1 MAATI
6 QVILQ
11 QDLQNVGKSGELV
24 KVRPGYARNY
34 LIPRRLAVPATVR
47 NVARIEHEQRVT
59 AARAAKLRT
68 EAGAIAEKLASVT
81 VTIARK
87 VGEEGRI
94 FGSVTAKDIA
104 EALAAKDVTVDKKK
118 IAVKEP
124 IRATGTFEVGAK
136 LAGDVEAM
144 IKVEVVPLES

>member
-1 MAATI
+1 MASTI

-11 QDLQNVGKSGELV
+11 QDLKNVGKSGELV
-24 KVRPGYARNY
+24 KVKPGYARNY

-47 NVARIEHEQRVT
+47 NIAQVEHQQRVT
-59 AARAAKLRT
+59 AARAAKLRA
-68 EAGAIAEKLASVT
+68 EAGTIAEKLGAVT

-104 EALAAKDVTVDKKK
+104 EALLAKDIVVDKKK
-118 IAVKEP
+118 MVIAEP
-124 IRATGTFEVGAK
+124 IRAIGTFDVGVK
-136 LAGDVEAM
+136 LVGDVEATV
-144 IKVEVVPLES
+144 KVEVVGQEK